1 MESKVSKLSG
11 HIFTGSFVLIVSAN
25 RTWVV
30 SAQAVERVAV
40 GINPAVIQSAVD
52 QFRAELGQV
61 SRQV

>member
-1 MESKVSKLSG
+1 MENKVSKLSR
-11 HIFTGSFVLIVSAN
+11 HIFTGSFVLIASAN

-40 GINPAVIQSAVD
+40 GINPAAIQSAVD
-52 QFRAELGQV
+52 QFRADLGQV